1 MGIAALVSLVPARY
15 DWCALLE
22 RVMTPALTDLEPKQV
37 WKHFD
42 ALAAIPRASTKEAA
56 ARDYVLSIA
65 AKHKLEAVHDKVG
78 NTVVRKPAHP
88 GREAA
93 PMALLQGHLDMVCE
107 KNEGTPHNFDTD
119 PIKIRRDG
127 DWLKAE
133 GTTLGADN
141 GVGVA
146 AALAVMESTDIA
158 HGPLEFVFTID
169 EETGLTGAAEFPGGL
184 LKSKYFLNLDNE
196 EKDTICIGCAGGVKT
211 TARRKVTLRTAT
223 GDTGWRIKIFGLKGG
238 HSGVDIHQGRGN
250 ALRILGG
257 TLQSLTERLPV
268 EIADLTGGSAQNAI
282 PREASA
288 TILLDAAREKEL
300 KALVAKLQADY
311 KADLGGFDPE
321 LQITVEKVVRPEKV
335 LDANVAKATVGL
347 LASLHHGILAMSPD
361 VPELVQN
368 STNLATLALKG
379 NMIEIVTSQR
389 SAIAASKDAAA
400 RMVATACQLAGFETE
415 YTGSYPGW
423 KPEPTNEVV
432 RKLQSVHEKVFG
444 HPAKLIAMHA
454 GLECGVIGEKYP
466 GMQMVSFGPTI
477 VGPHSPDERV
487 EISSVEGFWKYLKAV
502 LEGI

>member
-1 MGIAALVSLVPARY
+1 
-15 DWCALLE
+15 
-22 RVMTPALTDLEPKQV
+22 MTPALADLEPKQL

-56 ARDYVLSIA
+56 AREYVLSIA
-65 AKHKLEAVHDKVG
+65 TRHGLKAVQDAAG
-78 NTVVRKPAHP
+78 NTVIQKPARS

-107 KNEGTPHNFDTD
+107 KNEGTAHNFETD
-119 PIKIRRDG
+119 PIRVRREG

-211 TARRKVTLRTAT
+211 TARRKVALAPAR
-223 GDTGWRIKIFGLKGG
+223 GHNGWRIKVSGLKGG

-250 ALRILGG
+250 ALRVLGNV
-257 TLQSLTERLPV
+257 LHNLMDHLPV
-268 EIADLTGGSAQNAI
+268 EIASLAGGSAQNAI

-288 TILLDAAREKEL
+288 VIALDAAHEAEL
-300 KALVAKLQADY
+300 KSLVAKFENEHR
-311 KADLGGFDPE
+311 ADLGGFDPE
-321 LQITVEKVVRPEKV
+321 LTLSVEKTEAPKSVFDVG
-335 LDANVAKATVGL
+335 DASRTVSL
-347 LASLHHGILAMSPD
+347 LVSLPHGVLAMSPD
-361 VPELVQN
+361 VPGLVQN
-368 STNLATLALKG
+368 STNLATITTKG
-379 NMIEIVTSQR
+379 DIVEVVTSQR
-389 SAIAASKDAAA
+389 SAIEGSKRAAA
-400 RMVATACQLAGFETE
+400 RMVAAALRLAGFEVE
-415 YTGSYPGW
+415 HTGSYPGW
-423 KPEPTNEVV
+423 KPEPDSEIV

-444 HPAKLIAMHA
+444 HSAKLIAMHA

-477 VGPHSPDERV
+477 VDPHSPNERV
-487 EISSVEGFWKYLKAV
+487 ELSSVEGFWKYLKAV
-502 LEGI
+502 LESI